1 MTAALRVLHVED
13 DELDAEFVRRLTR
26 RVDGGVELSRAR
38 DGEEALEYLETATG
52 AERGTGAGTA
62 PGTATRA
69 LPHLV
74 LLDLNMPRL
83 DGHGCLAAIRAN
95 RAWDALHVAILTTSM
110 READREA
117 ALAGGAADYYVKP
130 LREPALVELLHRV
143 RAPPARSAVR

>member
-1 MTAALRVLHVED
+1 MIPALRVLHVED

-26 RVDGGVELSRAR
+26 RVDDAVELARVR
-38 DGEEALEYLETATG
+38 DGEEALEHLG
-52 AERGTGAGTA
+52 AAAGTA
-62 PGTATRA
+62 AGTVPRA